1 MQKVIS
7 KPRHEI
13 RYAQDNA
20 PTVERARKSVFKS
33 SPGKPAKEQTV
44 VDAMLVAG
52 DISQDAA
59 NAADRWFRVW
69 QFAYNGYKEF
79 SENHIPNT
87 EIKHDDLSWLMTRA
101 DAVGDLYDVRKAL
114 GVCSETRLRAMLVE
128 KLSFRKI
135 GECMFPRVSTDLA
148 RKKIAAQC
156 AFLLE
161 QLSEYYRNVDRER
174 RREKEACTP
183 VPFQVG

>member
-13 RYAQDNA
+13 RRAQDNG
-20 PTVERARKSVFKS
+20 PTPERGAKSVFKA

-44 VDAMLVAG
+44 VDAMLAAG

-69 QFAYNGYKEF
+69 QFAYNDYKEF
-79 SENHIPNT
+79 PENYTPNT

-135 GECMFPRVSTDLA
+135 GESIFPRVSTDLA

-156 AFLLE
+156 ALLLE
-161 QLSEYYRNVDRER
+161 QLSEYYLHSDRQR

>member
-1 MQKVIS
+1 MTKTIRR
-7 KPRHEI
+7 PRLEI
-13 RYAQDNA
+13 RRVQDNG
-20 PTVERARKSVFKS
+20 PTPERAGKSVFKIV
-33 SPGKPAKEQTV
+33 PGRPAKEQTV
-44 VDAMLVAG
+44 VDAMLAVG
-52 DISQDAA
+52 DITQDAA

-79 SENHIPNT
+79 PEGHIQNT

-101 DAVGDLYDVRKAL
+101 DAVGELYDVRKAL
-114 GVCSETRLRAMLVE
+114 GVCSETRLRSMLVE

-135 GECMFPRVSTDLA
+135 GEFMFPRVSTDLA

-161 QLSEYYRNVDRER
+161 QLSEYYLTVDRQR
-174 RREKEACTP
+174 RREKETCTP
-183 VPFQVG
+183 VPFTVG